1 MFVKGEWGNLLECR
15 SGRTRTVL
23 PAARRLLA
31 LRRVLAE
38 RGCPAIARGMFGH
51 RQLSSVP
58 QFPAFTI
65 SAAGQEVWEGDIIEL
80 NQLLLLDTLRELKAI
95 APFFLLCKSLQNKP
109 GYVCRV
115 ITRRMIAVF
124 KAPKVHFHE
133 KKKKTVLKA
142 SQAKEQCA

>member
-1 MFVKGEWGNLLECR
+1 MQ
-15 SGRTRTVL
+15 VL
-23 PAARRLLA
+23 KDTHCPPHCKETAHPQKDARRAGLA
-31 LRRVLAE
+31 F
-38 RGCPAIARGMFGH
+38 AIARGMFGH

-109 GYVCRV
+109 GYGCPICLQGHNSKNDCCV
-115 ITRRMIAVF
+115 
-124 KAPKVHFHE
+124 
-133 KKKKTVLKA
+133 
-142 SQAKEQCA
+142 